1 MIWYSL
7 TEDQRITKT
16 KMLKKN
22 HWSPHGKWFSQNVVS
37 PTPRT
42 KTFIHTKEWFFTQP
56 ERGRALCYHSAYCQQ
71 TRKDGDIT

>member
-42 KTFIHTKEWFFTQP
+42 KTFIHTKE
-56 ERGRALCYHSAYCQQ
+56 
-71 TRKDGDIT
+71 